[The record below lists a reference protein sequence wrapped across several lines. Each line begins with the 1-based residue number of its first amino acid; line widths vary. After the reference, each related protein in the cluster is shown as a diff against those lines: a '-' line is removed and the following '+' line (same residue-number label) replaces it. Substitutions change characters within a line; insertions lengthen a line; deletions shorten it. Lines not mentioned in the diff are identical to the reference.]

1 MKDTFR
7 HKGLRKRLT
16 EELQQKGI
24 LDKNVLAAIQQVPR
38 HFFLDTA
45 FVEQA
50 YLDKAFP
57 IGQGQTIS
65 QPYTVAYQTELLE
78 VKEGE
83 KVLEIGTGSGYQT
96 CILYEMGAE
105 VFSIERHK
113 ELYIESKKF
122 LSEIGVKAKLFLG
135 DGSKGLPTFAPYD
148 KILVTAGAPNVSD
161 DLVAQLKVGGTLVIP
176 VGDNNDQ
183 IMVSVLKI
191 SETNCEYTEHAAF
204 KFVPLIG
211 DKAW

>member
-1 MKDTFR
+1 VNDTYR
-7 HKGLRKRLT
+7 HKGLRKRLAQ
-16 EELQQKGI
+16 ELQKKGI
-24 LDKNVLAAIQQVPR
+24 IDNNVLAAIQEVPR
-38 HFFLDTA
+38 HFFLETV

-57 IGQGQTIS
+57 IGEGQTIS

-78 VKEGE
+78 VKKGE

-113 ELYIESKKF
+113 ELYIKSKKF
-122 LSEIGVKAKLFLG
+122 LAEIGVKAKLFLG

-148 KILVTAGAPNVSD
+148 KILVTAGAPNVSE
-161 DLVAQLKVGGTLVIP
+161 DLIAQLKVGGKLVIP
-176 VGDNNDQ
+176 VGDNIDQ
-183 IMVSVLKI
+183 IMVSVDKT
-191 SETNCEYTEHAAF
+191 SETNCEYIEHDAF